1 MSRNERPKL
10 PGQDRIFYPPFT
22 HDAQGH
28 PVRRSLI
35 PMQTVSWPH
44 SLGDVTFTDVAQGT
58 ELCPLVLFES
68 WTWPTETD
76 CLLVQ
81 AEGTEGLY
89 CDWRKAMHCPGALPW
104 VLVLNVN
111 CYKLSAIT
119 SLVSWIYYQQPALP
133 IDLKV
138 VLLYI
143 TLMWSCFSRLELL
156 LIASFNNIT
165 ASRPSWL

>member
-1 MSRNERPKL
+1 ML
-10 PGQDRIFYPPFT
+10 PLLAWHREQ
-22 HDAQGH
+22 
-28 PVRRSLI
+28 S
-35 PMQTVSWPH
+35 
-44 SLGDVTFTDVAQGT
+44 
-58 ELCPLVLFES
+58 LCPLVLFES

-76 CLLVQ
+76 CLLIQ

-89 CDWRKAMHCPGALPW
+89 CDRRKAVRCPGVLPW

-138 VLLYI
+138 VLLCI
-143 TLMWSCFSRLELL
+143 TLMWSRFSRLELL
-156 LIASFNNIT
+156 LITSFNNIA